1 MGVVFF
7 IYRIISTIKNTMN
20 YRKKITRKKN
30 VKKYLVNVKTGL
42 NLEVGIMVLIV
53 NVKKMGG

>member
-1 MGVVFF
+1 M
-7 IYRIISTIKNTMN
+7 YRIISTIKNTMN

-53 NVKKMGG
+53 NVKKMDG